1 MPQPDDH
8 IREHPTHINPFT
20 SADVFAVLQ
29 AQRWLTAEP
38 TPEQVVWAERTA
50 ALLGHYVTDREGLTY
65 LLQFVFNYDAAQ
77 ILQSPEAHAAIS
89 RQSAR
94 DVIRHLALLLLLDS
108 APLTSDRFQ
117 ELITQLR
124 TNLQVRSRDLFHPIR
139 LALAGYSGEG
149 QFDRIILLLDEAS
162 TLPFAAPVKSSRTR
176 ILEFCSALD

>member
-1 MPQPDDH
+1 MPQSDDH

-20 SADVFAVLQ
+20 SADVLSILQ
-29 AQRWLTAEP
+29 SERWLTTEP
-38 TPEQVVWAERTA
+38 TPEQIAWAERAA
-50 ALLGHYVTDREGLTY
+50 ALLGHYVTDRQGLSHS
-65 LLQFVFNYDAAQ
+65 LRFVFTYDAAK

-94 DVIRHLALLLLLDS
+94 DVIRHLALLLLDS

-117 ELITQLR
+117 ELITQLKN
-124 TNLQVRSRDLFHPIR
+124 NLQVRSRDLFHPIR

-149 QFDRIILLLDEAS
+149 EFDRIILLLDEAA
-162 TLPFAAPVKSSRTR
+162 TLPFATPVKSSRTR

>member
-20 SADVFAVLQ
+20 SADVLSILKSE
-29 AQRWLTAEP
+29 RWLTTEP
-38 TPEQVVWAERTA
+38 TVEHLAWAERAA
-50 ALLGHYVTDREGLTY
+50 ALLGHYVTDREGLAH
-65 LLQFVFNYDAAQ
+65 LLQFVFTYDAAK
-77 ILQSPEAHAAIS
+77 ILRSPEAHAAIS

-94 DVIRHLALLLLLDS
+94 DVIRHLALLLLGS

-117 ELITQLR
+117 ELITQLK

-149 QFDRIILLLDEAS
+149 EFDRIILLLDQAAS
-162 TLPFAAPVKSSRTR
+162 LPFAIPVKSSRTR

>member
-20 SADVFAVLQ
+20 SADVLSILQ
-29 AQRWLTAEP
+29 SERWLTTEP
-38 TPEQVVWAERTA
+38 TPEQIAWAERAA
-50 ALLGHYVTDREGLTY
+50 ALLGHYVTDRQGLRD
-65 LLQFVFNYDAAQ
+65 LLQFVFTYDAAI

-94 DVIRHLALLLLLDS
+94 DVIRHLALLLLDS

-117 ELITQLR
+117 ELITKLK

-149 QFDRIILLLDEAS
+149 EFDRIILLLDEAS